1 MQIIRCC
8 TGVFFLL
15 IISSQISGQA
25 AGQSAD
31 NYDMMQAEKGF
42 TFTNNRDSYAVIQ
55 GLVGVMVGSGRQALN
70 ESVHEVGNVKI
81 YWKKVFKKLA
91 AASKPAGA
99 PRKFLVAINLRTRA
113 IGYLSGVLIVKLQDE
128 EAIGRLEAKYA
139 MVLTRYYKRKKLAL
153 FSLEE
158 EANVQ
163 QVYERLLQ
171 EKEAVGRV
179 ELDVVTRVNKRF

>member
-1 MQIIRCC
+1 
-8 TGVFFLL
+8 
-15 IISSQISGQA
+15 
-25 AGQSAD
+25 
-31 NYDMMQAEKGF
+31 
-42 TFTNNRDSYAVIQ
+42 
-55 GLVGVMVGSGRQALN
+55 MV
-70 ESVHEVGNVKI
+70 
-81 YWKKVFKKLA
+81 
-91 AASKPAGA
+91 
-99 PRKFLVAINLRTRA
+99 
-113 IGYLSGVLIVKLQDE
+113 VKLQDE